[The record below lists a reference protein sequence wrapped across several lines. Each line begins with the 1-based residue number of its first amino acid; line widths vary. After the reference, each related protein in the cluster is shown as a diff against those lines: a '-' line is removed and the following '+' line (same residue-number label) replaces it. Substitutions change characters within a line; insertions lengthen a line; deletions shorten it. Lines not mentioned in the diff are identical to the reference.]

1 MHNAIGWFEIPAKKL
16 ARAKKFYE
24 AIFEVK
30 MQEMNLGDGLKM
42 ALFPVEPGTVGGAVC
57 EHKDF
62 YHPGEQGPLV
72 YLNANPD
79 IDKVLERIEKNGGKI
94 FKQKTHISEEY
105 GYMAVFFDPEGN
117 RIALHSK

>member
-24 AIFEVK
+24 AIFKIK
-30 MQEMNLGDGLKM
+30 MQEMNLGNGLKM
-42 ALFPVEPGTVGGAVC
+42 ALFPVEPGTVGGAIC

-62 YHPGEQGPLV
+62 YHPGMQGPLV

-79 IDKVLERIEKNGGKI
+79 VEKVLKRIEKNGGKI
-94 FKQKTHISEEY
+94 FKPKTQISEEY
-105 GYMAVFFDPEGN
+105 GYMAVFFDTEGN